1 MHIGLV
7 EEGDIKGAKF
17 GQNIVK
23 YKNKKMESNPSIH
36 FLNDKNDYLFIYLC
50 VRLNFFKSLFEP
62 N

>member
-36 FLNDKNDYLFIYLC
+36 FLNDKNDYLFIYLFMC
-50 VRLNFFKSLFEP
+50 SFEFF
-62 N
+62 